1 MTPQSSQP
9 YDVTV
14 IGLGYIGLPTAT
26 FFAASGLRVYGYDI
40 NPSLVDSVQR
50 GEAPFVEPGFE
61 SLLASAVGAGNLK
74 TGTIIEPAKSYI
86 VAVPTPL
93 QPDQKPD
100 VSFVFTA
107 AATLAPLLKGG
118 DLVVLESTCPP
129 GLTEDITNHILNS
142 RPDLTLTPNQLN
154 SLYVAHAPERVL
166 PGKTMSEMTTNDRIV
181 GGVTT
186 ESAERAKRLYKNF
199 CTGEVLITDSRTAEM
214 AKLAE
219 NSFRDVNIAF
229 ANELSLICDDLNIDV
244 WELISLANRHPRV
257 NILQPGPGVGG
268 HCIAVDPWFIVDAA
282 ADSARLI
289 KTSRE
294 VNDSKPQRVLDKISK
309 KVSAV
314 QSNSD
319 KLDICLLGITFKP
332 DIDDIRES
340 PALYIAETV
349 ARTYTEANISIVEP
363 NLESL
368 PEPFSEFPNVTQT
381 TLYKGLTGADIAV
394 VLVDHSLFKQELH
407 LLAQHKC
414 VIDTR
419 GILNNE

>member
-1 MTPQSSQP
+1 MTPQPSQP

-50 GEAPFVEPGFE
+50 GDAPFVEPGFE

-93 QPDQKPD
+93 QPGQKPD

-129 GLTEDITNHILNS
+129 GLTEDITNHILKS

-154 SLYVAHAPERVL
+154 SVYVAHAPERVL
-166 PGKTMSEMTTNDRIV
+166 PGKIMSEMTTNDRIV

-309 KVSAV
+309 KVSVV

-381 TLYKGLTGADIAV
+381 TLDKGLTGADIAV